1 MFVKCILGPLFRNS
15 EKRTKRHLAAR
26 KPLLTRVVPHRLK
39 DSGYSVFRKPKTKSG
54 LWQFG
59 NRRLRLYVKVSLRG
73 AARLKAAL
81 NFKP

>member
-1 MFVKCILGPLFRNS
+1 
-15 EKRTKRHLAAR
+15 
-26 KPLLTRVVPHRLK
+26 
-39 DSGYSVFRKPKTKSG
+39 VFRKPKTKSG